1 MPSGSNYGV
10 MGQYETGEND
20 YDQPLHHLFEQNGQ
34 TGFLAGMQSHH
45 DNHAEDRQFKYVMV
59 IYL

>member
-1 MPSGSNYGV
+1 